1 MTADALE
8 ALGVIEAALW
18 GMAGGAAVALV
29 SLTAAIKAAGYR
41 WPWRGKNGVSKDEA
55 RERFWARLAVLG
67 GSLGLG
73 AIVAA
78 AAHGQMSGPW
88 PAFLLGVGA
97 EASVRG
103 LLAGVEVTVR
113 KPEDA
118 ASTGLPSLQA
128 GPVAAPVEAGGGG
141 GGDRAD
147 AS

>member
-1 MTADALE
+1 MEAG
-8 ALGVIEAALW
+8 ALGVIEAAVW
-18 GMAGGAAVALV
+18 GLAGGAAAALV

-41 WPWRGKNGVSKDEA
+41 WPWRGRDGVSDVEA
-55 RERFWARLAVLG
+55 RERFWARVVVLG

-103 LLAGVEVTVR
+103 ILAGVEVTVG
-113 KPEDA
+113 KPDGTEPVTPDIQIGPA
-118 ASTGLPSLQA
+118 AT
-128 GPVAAPVEAGGGG
+128 PVEASGGEE
-141 GGDRAD
+141 RAD
-147 AS
+147 GS